1 MHDNITYRYEKL
13 ATSCSLYKKFLY
25 SLPYDSPAFFWSTG
39 VKIMLNFEFG
49 IKAFIYHVFTN
60 YILRLVGFEFVLF
73 LYEF

>member
-13 ATSCSLYKKFLY
+13 LAVRYSFLY